1 MAEALFLACMVEGNA
16 SMTKWLL
23 SIALVLIIAGIALG
37 FAARWEIVGTL
48 NVLDRFTSGPAGTR
62 IAEAVPYGRDPIQAV
77 DIYTPAAATPQ
88 ASAAPLPVVI
98 WFHGGGWNN
107 GGRPQYAFA
116 GRAFSGQGFVTVVAG
131 YRLDEEGKFP
141 NFMEDAAAAI
151 AWTHANIARYGG
163 DPDRIVLA
171 GHSAGGHIVTL
182 AGLDE
187 SWLGD
192 LARPNGAIKGVIG
205 IAGAYDWLPFTPGSS
220 SDKYLGHTRPLSR
233 TQPVTYV
240 RADAPP
246 MLLLWGDADTLV
258 FRRNIVSLTAAQT
271 AAGGQVQS
279 KIYPGIDH
287 SEIVM
292 ALSRPFRG
300 KAPVLA
306 DAVAFA
312 RRVTSEQPELP
323 ANAP

>member
-1 MAEALFLACMVEGNA
+1 
-16 SMTKWLL
+16 MTKWLL

-37 FAARWEIVGTL
+37 VAARWELVGLL
-48 NVLDRFTSGPAGTR
+48 NVYDRFTSGPAGVR
-62 IAEAVPYGRDPIQAV
+62 VAEAVPYGSDPIQRV
-77 DIYTPAAATPQ
+77 DIYTPPEAIGATGEPR
-88 ASAAPLPVVI
+88 PVII

-116 GRAFSGQGFVTVVAG
+116 GRAFASQGFVTVVVG
-131 YRLDEEGKFP
+131 YRLADEGKFP

-151 AWTHANIARYGG
+151 RWTRANIARYGG
-163 DPDRIVLA
+163 SPDRIVLA
-171 GHSAGGHIVTL
+171 GHSAGAHIVTL
-182 AGLDE
+182 AALDQ

-192 LARPNGAIKGVIG
+192 LASPGGPIKGVIG
-205 IAGAYDWLPFTPGSS
+205 IAGPYDWLPFEPGSS

-258 FRRNIVSLTAAQT
+258 KRRNIDSLTAAQT
-271 AAGGQVQS
+271 AAGSAVES

-292 ALSRPFRG
+292 ALSRPFRD
-300 KAPVLA
+300 KASVLA

-312 RRVTSEQPELP
+312 RRVTSEQPQSP
-323 ANAP
+323 PNTP

>member
-1 MAEALFLACMVEGNA
+1 MI
-16 SMTKWLL
+16 KWLL
-23 SIALVLIIAGIALG
+23 SIALLLIIAGIALG
-37 FAARWEIVGTL
+37 IAARFELVGTL

-62 IAEAVPYGRDPIQAV
+62 IAEAVPYGSDAIQRV
-77 DIYTPAAATPQ
+77 DIYAPSGAATDDRK
-88 ASAAPLPVVI
+88 PVII

-131 YRLDEEGKFP
+131 YRLAEAGKFP
-141 NFMEDAAAAI
+141 YFMEDAAAAI
-151 AWTHANIARYGG
+151 RWTHANIARYGG

-171 GHSAGGHIVTL
+171 GHSAGGHIVAL
-182 AGLDE
+182 AALDQ

-192 LARPNGAIKGVIG
+192 LAQPDGPIKGVIG
-205 IAGAYDWLPFTPGSS
+205 IAGAYDWLPFEPGGS

-258 FRRNIVSLTAAQT
+258 LRRNIDSLTARQRE
-271 AAGGQVQS
+271 AGGQVES
-279 KIYPGIDH
+279 KIYSGIDH

-312 RRVTSEQPELP
+312 RRVTSEQPERP
-323 ANAP
+323 ANTP